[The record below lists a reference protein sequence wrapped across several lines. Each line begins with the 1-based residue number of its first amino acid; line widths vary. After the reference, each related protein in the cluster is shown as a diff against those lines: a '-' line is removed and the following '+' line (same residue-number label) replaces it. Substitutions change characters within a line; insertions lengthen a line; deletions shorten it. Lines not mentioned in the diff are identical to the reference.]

1 MWGFPF
7 VLSWFWTWK
16 PIMLLLLCETEKGGK
31 YGLAT
36 IALPHRLKGSWK
48 LGRPQLE
55 SAQAGD
61 PTGNVQFLVLARQAG
76 DRGTSK

>member
-1 MWGFPF
+1 
-7 VLSWFWTWK
+7 
-16 PIMLLLLCETEKGGK
+16 MLLLLRETEKGGK

-61 PTGNVQFLVLARQAG
+61 PTGNLQFLVLAR
-76 DRGTSK
+76 